1 MKNSK
6 VGLNYISA
14 DRRIGKETDGR
25 FVATISSKV
34 NERIT
39 INGKVGV
46 PFGGI
51 NESAIVGDLEI
62 QYRVKMELL
71 ICLIG
76 RMILIIDKELAI
88 PKELVLHMK
97 WILIPLKN

>member
-1 MKNSK
+1 MKIN
-6 VGLNYISA
+6 LNYISA

-39 INGKVGV
+39 INGKGAIWW
-46 PFGGI
+46 I

-62 QYRVKMELL
+62 TE
-71 ICLIG
+71 
-76 RMILIIDKELAI
+76 
-88 PKELVLHMK
+88 
-97 WILIPLKN
+97 

>member
-1 MKNSK
+1 MKNLK
-6 VGLNYISA
+6 LALIIFLQT
-14 DRRIGKETDGR
+14 IGKETDGR

-39 INGKVGV
+39 INGKGV

-71 ICLIG
+71 ICVCLIG
-76 RMILIIDKELAI
+76 RMILIILDKELAI